1 MIIILISV
9 ISGIISGMGI
19 GGGTILIPALTIFL
33 KTEQHIAQ
41 SVNLLAFIPTAIVA
55 IISHLRQG
63 NIEKKITIKLILYG
77 ILGAIIGSYFAVKL
91 PGYVL
96 RRLFGGFLLV
106 MGLYEVCSKKKY
118 KK

>member
-41 SVNLLAFIPTAIVA
+41 SVNLLSFIPTATVA

-91 PGYVL
+91 PGNVL

-106 MGLYEVCSKKKY
+106 MGLYEVCSKKKC